1 MRAARRTRRRTPVA
15 APVSAAA
22 CRPPAAGTP
31 AEGAAAPASAEP
43 SAAAAGDRPRYPRP
57 GPLATGIGPSRDLP
71 VAVPLPRSGS
81 PATTRFTQF
90 GVASA
95 HLRDSLERGVP
106 VPAGRRVGRPPAPS
120 VAGLRPRPLTTA
132 TRLRGGIILGPLG
145 WRALSAMSSHAP
157 DQLPPRSSSNS
168 RNAWATASGYSIIA
182 TCPASGSVS
191 SRESRKAADA
201 LRAIRYETSWSRP
214 PYTS

>member
-1 MRAARRTRRRTPVA
+1 MQGVRRRRRRTPAA

-22 CRPPAAGTP
+22 HRSPAAGTP
-31 AEGAAAPASAEP
+31 AEGAAASATAEP
-43 SAAAAGDRPRYPRP
+43 STAAGRPAEVP
-57 GPLATGIGPSRDLP
+57 P
-71 VAVPLPRSGS
+71 VAVPGHRHRPGPGS
-81 PATTRFTQF
+81 ASRRTAAAFRPPATTRFTRF
-90 GVASA
+90 GMAAA
-95 HLRDSLERGVP
+95 HLRNPLERGVP
-106 VPAGRRVGRPPAPS
+106 VRAGRRVGGSPAPS
-120 VAGLRPRPLTTA
+120 VAGLRPHPFTTA
-132 TRLRGGIILGPLG
+132 HRLRGGIALGPLG
-145 WRALSAMSSHAP
+145 WRALSAVSSHAP

-168 RNAWATASGYSIIA
+168 RNAWATVSGYSIIA